1 MKQISFVLFISG
13 LVLCFDSTSGFAQR
27 GRGGGGFRGGGG
39 GWGGGGGF
47 SAPARTMNFQQARPS
62 GFESASPGRST
73 FTGPA
78 GGTGQAGRGSGS
90 FTTQRGGTVNYG
102 GAAIGGT
109 GAGGFSGGR
118 YVGGVSVTTAG
129 GQTINKAGRGG
140 AAVGPGGNA
149 VGTRSSVTGTTGP
162 LGTGAAVSRG
172 AVATGPGG
180 TAAYRGGAAV
190 GPNGA
195 AAYRSGAAVTS
206 SGTYYRSAAAIS
218 GQGYHVQNSFVQQYP
233 ALAARWAGY
242 TYRPIAWAALA
253 SYGGYPIDT
262 STSYDYGSSVV
273 YQDDAVYVN
282 GDFAS
287 TASDYADQASAIA
300 NMGTQAPPVK
310 EEELQPLGV
319 YAMVTGEEKTS
330 YNIFQ
335 LAISKDGILKGSYY
349 NALTDTTEPVIGAV
363 DKKTQRAA
371 WTVGDKKTP
380 TYEAGIVNLT
390 EDETTMMVHYSK
402 DRSQQ
407 FTLVRI
413 KQDENAAPPAKDN
426 K

>member
-1 MKQISFVLFISG
+1 MKSTAYTLFISS
-13 LVLCFDSTSGFAQR
+13 LVLCLCTSSSFAQR

-39 GWGGGGGF
+39 WGGGGGF
-47 SAPARTMNFQQARPS
+47 SAPARAS
-62 GFESASPGRST
+62 GFQSMPEGRSS

-78 GGTGQAGRGSGS
+78 GGTGQAGKGSGS
-90 FTTQRGGTVNYG
+90 YTTQRGGTVNYG
-102 GAAIGGT
+102 GAAVGGT
-109 GAGGFSGGR
+109 GAGGVSGGK

-149 VGTRSSVTGTTGP
+149 VGGRSSVTGTTGP
-162 LGTGAAVSRG
+162 LGTGASVSRSG
-172 AVATGPGG
+172 FASGPGG

-190 GPNGA
+190 GQSGA
-195 AAYRSGAAVTS
+195 VAYRGGAAVTS
-206 SGTYYRSAAAIS
+206 SGTYYHSAAAIS
-218 GQGYHVQNSFVQQYP
+218 TQGYHVQNSFVQQYP
-233 ALAARWAGY
+233 ALSARWAGY

-253 SYGGYPIDT
+253 SYGGYPADT
-262 STSYDYGSSVV
+262 ATSYDYGSSVV
-273 YQDDAVYVN
+273 YQDNDVYVN
-282 GDFAS
+282 GENAG
-287 TASDYADQASAIA
+287 TAAEYADQASAIA
-300 NMGTQAPPVK
+300 NVGAQAPPAK
-310 EEELQPLGV
+310 EEDFKPLGV
-319 YAMVTGEEKTS
+319 YAMVMGDEKTS

-349 NALTDTTEPVIGAV
+349 NALTDTTDPVTGAV

-371 WTVGDKKTP
+371 WTVGDKKSP

-390 EDETTMMVHYSK
+390 EDQTTMMVHYSK

-413 KQDENAAPPAKDN
+413 KQDENAAAPAKDG